1 MDSKK
6 AGIII
11 VTAGIVLTLIA
22 AVVATNRRPDNTRTA
37 AFTGSDSVAVIHLSG
52 PIAFS
57 QDSSLLGGASSA
69 SLTMADLEKAEKDRS
84 LKAVVLRIDSPG
96 GSASASQELY
106 DQVMHLKKSGKKVVA
121 SFGDTAASG
130 GYFVGAAADK
140 IVALPSTVT
149 GSIGVISVVPNL
161 EELYR
166 MIGYKERVFKSGP
179 HKDMLSAARPLTSE
193 EEKIMQEITDDIY
206 EDFINAVANG
216 RGLPKEKVRQLADG
230 RIYTGNQAKENGL
243 VDELGGQREAV
254 KLAAKLAGIE
264 GEPQVVEY
272 RRAPGFF
279 NLLRGVQLFNRNY
292 PLPLPSG
299 YTTIKY

>member
-1 MDSKK
+1 MDSRK

-11 VTAGIVLTLIA
+11 VTASILITLIV
-22 AVVATNRRPDNTRTA
+22 AVVASKGRPESSGKTFA
-37 AFTGSDSVAVIHLSG
+37 GSDRVAVIHLSG

-96 GSASASQELY
+96 GSAGASHELY
-106 DQVMHLKKSGKKVVA
+106 NQVLHLKKSGKKVVA

-130 GYFVGAAADK
+130 GYYVGAAADK

-179 HKDMLSAARPLTSE
+179 HKDMLSTSRALTPE
-193 EEKIMQEITDDIY
+193 EEQIMKEITDDIY
-206 EDFINAVANG
+206 DDFVNAVANG
-216 RGLPKEKVRQLADG
+216 RGMPKEKVRKLADG

-243 VDELGGQREAV
+243 VDELGGQREAI
-254 KLAAKLAGIE
+254 KLAAKLAGIK
-264 GEPQVVEY
+264 GEPQVIEY
-272 RRAPGFF
+272 QRVPSIF
-279 NLLRGVQLFNRNY
+279 NLLRGVQLFKHQY
-292 PLPLPSG
+292 PLPLPPA